1 MIGNDKETS
10 SQGEEEDF
18 RNYVAPA
25 PKTMGTF
32 GDLLKKLNIKPKKR

>member
-1 MIGNDKETS
+1 MVGNDKDIS
-10 SQGEEEDF
+10 SEGVEEDF

-32 GDLLKKLNIKPKKR
+32 GDLLRNKKI